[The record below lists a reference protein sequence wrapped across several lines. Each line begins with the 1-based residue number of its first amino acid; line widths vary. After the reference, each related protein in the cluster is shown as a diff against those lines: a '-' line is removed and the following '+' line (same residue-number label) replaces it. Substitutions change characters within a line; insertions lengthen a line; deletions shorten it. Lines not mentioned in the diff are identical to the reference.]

1 MPTENLIEPILIGSL
16 QGLLEWLPISSSGQ
30 LSLILTQILGI
41 SPATAY
47 RLSMASHLGTGLSG
61 AVILRRELLRAL
73 RDLKLLEIII
83 LPVIVGAPIA
93 LLLEKQ
99 ITNIQGDFFN
109 LMIGTLL
116 ILTAFIIYKARSSG
130 GRKLEDLT
138 LADLIILGTAQGL
151 AALPGLSRSGITIAV
166 LLLRNVDPIDAV
178 KASFLTGIAATG
190 AAALYELI
198 SYNFEYWNMAMAA
211 ALMLAS
217 LFTGLLSAKSM
228 LVLAQKYNR
237 EITIFAAIIGFLAIL
252 SAIPAFL

>member
-1 MPTENLIEPILIGSL
+1 MTTDSLIEPVLIGLL

-41 SPATAY
+41 SPAIAY
-47 RLSMASHLGTGLSG
+47 RLSIASHLGTGLSG
-61 AVILRRELLRAL
+61 VVILRKELLRAL

-99 ITNIQGDFFN
+99 ITNLQGDLFN
-109 LMIGTLL
+109 LMIGALL
-116 ILTAFIIYKARSSG
+116 LTTAFIVYKARSGG

-138 LADLIILGTAQGL
+138 LIDLIILGIAQGL

-166 LLLRNVDPIDAV
+166 LLLRNMDPIDAV

-198 SYNFEYWNMAMAA
+198 SYNFEYWNTAMAT
-211 ALMLAS
+211 ALMLSS
-217 LFTGLLSAKSM
+217 LSAGLLSAKSM
-228 LVLAQKYNR
+228 LILAQKYNK
-237 EITIFAAIIGFLAIL
+237 EITIFAAIIGVLAII

>member
-1 MPTENLIEPILIGSL
+1 MPTENLVEPILIGLL

-30 LSLILTQILGI
+30 LSLILTQVLEV
-41 SPATAY
+41 SPAIAY
-47 RLSMASHLGTGLSG
+47 RLSIASHLGTGLSG
-61 AVILRRELLRAL
+61 AIILRKELLRAL
-73 RDLKLLEIII
+73 RDLKLVEIII
-83 LPVIVGAPIA
+83 VPVIVGAPLA

-99 ITNIQGDFFN
+99 VTSINGDFFN
-109 LMIGTLL
+109 FMIGALL
-116 ILTAFIIYKARSSG
+116 IVTAIIVYKARSSG
-130 GRKLEDLT
+130 GRKLKDLT
-138 LADLIILGTAQGL
+138 ITDLIILGIAQGL

-166 LLLRNVDPIDAV
+166 LLLRRVDPIDAV

-198 SYNFEYWNMAMAA
+198 SYSFEDWNISMAA

-217 LFTGLLSAKSM
+217 LLAGLLSAKSM

-237 EITIFAAIIGFLAIL
+237 EITVFAAIIGILAII

>member
-1 MPTENLIEPILIGSL
+1 LTTESLIEPILIGLL

-30 LSLILTQILGI
+30 LSLILTQILEI
-41 SPATAY
+41 SPAVAY
-47 RLSMASHLGTGLSG
+47 RLSIASHLGTGLSG
-61 AVILRRELLRAL
+61 AIILRKELLQAL

-99 ITNIQGDFFN
+99 VTNLQGDLFN
-109 LMIGTLL
+109 LMIGALL
-116 ILTAFIIYKARSSG
+116 LATAFIVYKVRTGG

-138 LADLIILGTAQGL
+138 LTDLIILGIAQGL

-166 LLLRNVDPIDAV
+166 LLLRNMNPIDAV

-190 AAALYELI
+190 AAALYEII
-198 SYNFEYWNMAMAA
+198 SYNFEYWNTAMAA

-217 LFTGLLSAKSM
+217 LSAGLLSAKSM
-228 LVLAQKYNR
+228 LVLAQKYNK
-237 EITIFAAIIGFLAIL
+237 EITIFAAIIGVLAII

>member
-1 MPTENLIEPILIGSL
+1 MTTESLMEPVLIGLL

-41 SPATAY
+41 SPAIAY
-47 RLSMASHLGTGLSG
+47 RLSIASHLGTGLSG
-61 AVILRRELLRAL
+61 AVILRKELLRAL
-73 RDLKLLEIII
+73 HDLKLLEIII

-99 ITNIQGDFFN
+99 VTNLQGDLFN
-109 LMIGTLL
+109 LMIGALL
-116 ILTAFIIYKARSSG
+116 LATAFIVYKARSG
-130 GRKLEDLT
+130 CGRKLEDLT
-138 LADLIILGTAQGL
+138 LTDLIILGIVQGL

-190 AAALYELI
+190 AAALYEII
-198 SYNFEYWNMAMAA
+198 SYNFEYWNMAMAV
-211 ALMLAS
+211 ALMLPS
-217 LFTGLLSAKSM
+217 LSTGLLSAKSM
-228 LVLAQKYNR
+228 LVLAQKYNK
-237 EITIFAAIIGFLAIL
+237 EITIFAAIIGVLAII